1 MDWKTAGQT
10 IPEITTRDLVV
21 FRLPPEE
28 ADQLVRQYNRALFNM
43 NNDGADVAIISLK
56 KIITEH
62 PDWGEASLVF
72 GICVA
77 QCGEYHRSL
86 SCFEHALTC
95 GLHSQAMTELAQYC
109 LSQAKEDSDKAQAE
123 AEQQAAE
130 ESPLKALSTAITRQE
145 SPMVAESEHRERIHV
160 QAPILIKAPKKPRK
174 RRIATE
180 KEIRDALAQSTSSN
194 GEIPDEAINVEFPK
208 TPAEKMRQALMILL
222 VIVVLAGVFL
232 LIRFVIVP
240 IATRSSGDPV
250 SSEKVEYLLRELKNR
265 EGDPECSE
273 ILSGFEKKFEEK
285 QDGEV
290 TTVSTAEETTP
301 AAGSTEETPPAAT
314 TTPETTTAPET
325 TAPETTTPEDTAED
339 TAEDTGEGETED
351 ETGEE
356 TQEDQGE

>member
-28 ADQLVRQYNRALFNM
+28 AEQLAHQYNRALYNM

-56 KIITEH
+56 KIITDH
-62 PDWGEASLVF
+62 PDWGDASLVF

-95 GLHSQAMTELAQYC
+95 GLHSQSMTELAQFC
-109 LSQAKEDSDKAQAE
+109 LAQAKEDTEKAQAE
-123 AEQQAAE
+123 AEQAAEE
-130 ESPLKALSTAITRQE
+130 ESPLKALSAAITRQE
-145 SPMVAESEHRERIHV
+145 SPMIAESEHRERIHV

-194 GEIPDEAINVEFPK
+194 GEIPDEEIMVDFPK
-208 TPAEKMRQALMILL
+208 TPAEKMRMTVIGI
-222 VIVVLAGVFL
+222 VIVAILIGLFC

-240 IATRSSGDPV
+240 AV
-250 SSEKVEYLLRELKNR
+250 SKASEKSKAAEKVEFLVDRLSANQN
-265 EGDPECSE
+265 DPECAT
-273 ILSGFEKKFEEK
+273 ILSEYQAKY
-285 QDGEV
+285 GEAKTDNGDV
-290 TTVSTAEETTP
+290 
-301 AAGSTEETPPAAT
+301 AT
-314 TTPETTTAPET
+314 TTPADSETEGSEASGS
-325 TAPETTTPEDTAED
+325 EDA
-339 TAEDTGEGETED
+339 GET
-351 ETGEE
+351 
-356 TQEDQGE
+356 

>member
-123 AEQQAAE
+123 AEQQAAGE
-130 ESPLKALSTAITRQE
+130 TAE
-145 SPMVAESEHRERIHV
+145 AES
-160 QAPILIKAPKKPRK
+160 KKPRK

-222 VIVVLAGVFL
+222 VIVVLAGIFL

-285 QDGEV
+285 QDGEM

-301 AAGSTEETPPAAT
+301 AAGSTEETSPAAT

-325 TAPETTTPEDTAED
+325 TAPEDTAED
-339 TAEDTGEGETED
+339 TAEDTGEGETEG

>member
-95 GLHSQAMTELAQYC
+95 GLHSQSMTELAQYC
-109 LSQAKEDSDKAQAE
+109 LAQAKEDSDKAQAE

-208 TPAEKMRQALMILL
+208 TPAEKMRQALLVL
-222 VIVVLAGVFL
+222 AVIVVLVGLFL

-240 IATRSSGDPV
+240 IATRSSTDTV

-265 EGDPECSE
+265 ESDPECSE

-285 QDGEV
+285 NDAEA
-290 TTVSTAEETTP
+290 TSSETSESTSESTE
-301 AAGSTEETPPAAT
+301 GSTEET
-314 TTPETTTAPET
+314 TPEVTTTTAPEITPEDT
-325 TAPETTTPEDTAED
+325 TAPEETT
-339 TAEDTGEGETED
+339 EDTGEGETEGD
-351 ETGEE
+351 TEGE

>member
-109 LSQAKEDSDKAQAE
+109 LAQAKEDSDKAQAE

-222 VIVVLAGVFL
+222 VIVVLAGIFL
-232 LIRFVIVP
+232 LVRFVIVP

-265 EGDPECSE
+265 ESDPECSE

-285 QDGEV
+285 QEGE
-290 TTVSTAEETTP
+290 TATESMTQETTP
-301 AAGSTEETPPAAT
+301 AAGSSQETAPEAT
-314 TTPETTTAPET
+314 TTPETTTE
-325 TAPETTTPEDTAED
+325 PETTTTPEETAED
-339 TAEDTGEGETED
+339 TAEDTGEGETEG